1 MGWGYLPHRGR
12 GRRIRSPVSRSLTTR
27 AERNDVDNPVALGHA
42 HRARQAARVDAFDR
56 GIYGDL
62 PFAPLDGDGRTVF
75 GPDADYIVLGQG
87 GREVTQGADADPQ
100 NARTAWYAG
109 EVYGGEVYEEYGDTR
124 LAFLYDYET
133 LSLDERLRMTAPPQN
148 TGFSNPLD
156 GNFTGGY
163 ATTHAVSADN
173 PLYILSN
180 SDGRNVRFGFDPDTN
195 TAVAEFEGLRDGHDR
210 PGRRRDRAQP
220 DLRQ

>member
-1 MGWGYLPHRGR
+1 MGVGYL
-12 GRRIRSPVSRSLTTR
+12 RIEGEGTSQITSLSVGTTR
-27 AERNDVDNPVALGHA
+27 AERNDVDNPTALVTPIV
-42 HRARQAARVDAFDR
+42 RTAARVDAFDR

-75 GPDADYIVLGQG
+75 GPNADYIVLGQG
-87 GREVTQGADADPQ
+87 GREVTQGEDADPQ
-100 NARTAWYAG
+100 NVRTAWYAG
-109 EVYGGEVYEEYGDTR
+109 EVYGEEVYEEYGDTR

-195 TAVAEFEGLRDGHDR
+195 TAVAEFEGLRTPR
-210 PGRRRDRAQP
+210 SARAAP
-220 DLRQ
+220 